1 VDDREGQMTLRDKI
15 GCSAKRDSLEDA
27 LTWAAEKDYHYLEFN
42 ADREPNHLF
51 SWSDERV
58 RGIRETCDRESIH
71 IGLHSLSAVNV
82 AEFSP
87 YLSEATDEY
96 HKGYIDLAVRL
107 KCEWIVV
114 HSGFYQG
121 GAIEARLTAAVE
133 HLRFAADYAEKCDV
147 LLLLENHNREPDNAE
162 MHYFT
167 HNVEECRYYF
177 DRLQSSHMGWAF
189 NITHANLVPEG
200 IDGFLDEFGIDR
212 IGQVR
217 LADNRG
223 DIEGDLRPGDGNIDF
238 VSLFRRLNSSGYT
251 NHYNLQFGART
262 EELEARNELAALYD
276 KLYDKE

>member
-1 VDDREGQMTLRDKI
+1 MKFRDKI
-15 GCSAKRDSLEDA
+15 GCSTKRDSLEDA
-27 LTWAAEKDYHYLEFN
+27 LNWAAAKDYHFLEFN

-58 RGIRETCDRESIH
+58 KGIRETCDRENVH

-87 YLSEATDEY
+87 YLSEAIDEY

-121 GAIEARLTAAVE
+121 GAIEARMAAAVE
-133 HLRFAADYAEKCDV
+133 HLQRAADYAEKCDV
-147 LLLLENHNREPDNAE
+147 SLLLENHNREPDDAE

-167 HNVEECRYYF
+167 HNIEECKYYF
-177 DRLQSSHMGWAF
+177 SRLLSSHMGWAF
-189 NITHANLVPEG
+189 NVDHANLVPEG
-200 IDGFLDEFGIDR
+200 VDGFLDEFGVDR

-217 LADNRG
+217 LADNNG
-223 DIEGDLRPGDGNIDF
+223 DIEGDMRPGEGNIDF
-238 VSLFRRLNSSGYT
+238 SSLFRRIKSSGYT
-251 NHYNLQFGART
+251 NRYNLAFGSR
-262 EELEARNELAALYD
+262 EDELESRDELAE
-276 KLYDKE
+276 LYDKE